1 MNQFLHTDMI
11 IPKHLELKKIP
22 GKGKGLVSKK
32 AISEGKMVL
41 RFENGITLRPNIT
54 ASPTA
59 IQIDED
65 IFLDSK
71 PTQIRDF
78 LNHSCDAN
86 TRIDFDAMG
95 CIAIKKINKG
105 DEITFNYNTTE
116 FDLKYKNESFTCN
129 CGSKNCHT
137 EIGGFKH
144 LTKKQKNQI
153 KPFLTAFL
161 LRKFRDP

>member
-1 MNQFLHTDMI
+1 MN

-32 AISEGKMVL
+32 KISEGKMVL
-41 RFENGITLRPNIT
+41 RFEKGITLRPNKT
-54 ASPTA
+54 ASATA

-65 IFLDSK
+65 VFLDSK

-95 CIAIKKINKG
+95 CIAIKEIKKG

-116 FDLKYKNESFTCN
+116 FDLKYKNEAFECN
-129 CGSKNCHT
+129 CKAENCVG

-144 LTKKQKNQI
+144 LTKKQKNQLA
-153 KPFLTAFL
+153 PFFTSFI
-161 LRKFRDP
+161 LRKFHSS